1 MNNKELIRVLV
12 DMGSSYNYRIDND
25 PEIQRILKK
34 VDKGVADYADMNKL
48 SVAVGENLSK
58 TLKASI
64 TPDAFPTIS
73 KEEADG
79 TVLRML
85 MQAHDTIKEPTAKMQ
100 KQLNEKAGVGLN
112 PVEPEFDMDRAS
124 GLCEKLASYEKLE
137 DGLWVL
143 EEPVINFSQNIVDEF
158 VSKNAS
164 AQFDAGMHPKIIR
177 KPDSGACKWCLA
189 LAGEYDYP
197 DKTPKDVF
205 RRHERCRCTVEY
217 VPGKG
222 KGRQDVWTKKWK
234 AQQADE
240 SKTRVDRIERVPAAG
255 AKNPAEVERQAAFN
269 SWRPGKTDYDK
280 MSANDV
286 LDNSLSGAYERH
298 RIENNLRST
307 AYADFGDLIETPV
320 GANLDGLKETTKRNV
335 TETVSTLIRQ
345 YDTTLSKV
353 EVMPEEERLF
363 HRNAFAFVRHNYE
376 TDTSVL
382 YLNPK
387 KIGETARVR
396 ELADKGY
403 CAKISAGTEAQYV
416 PTHEFAHTLISTGDE
431 LSDARN
437 WVDADYKKVRRV
449 RKELTD
455 MYDEYIKE
463 CGTIEAQAKDA
474 EMQFMMGDANAADR
488 ARLLYEELDAV
499 RISKYSMTNAD
510 EFMAEAFAESKL
522 GTPGKWSTRV
532 MEVIER
538 EYGVN

>member
-1 MNNKELIRVLV
+1 MNNQELVRVLV
-12 DMGSSYNYRIDND
+12 DMNYSYNHRIDQD
-25 PEIQRILKK
+25 PEIRKILKK
-34 VDKGVADYADMNKL
+34 VDSGTADYTDMNKL

-73 KEEADG
+73 QEEAEA

-85 MQAHDTIKEPTAKMQ
+85 MQAHGTIKEPTARMQ
-100 KQLNEKAGVGLN
+100 KHLNEKAGVGLS
-112 PVEPEFDMDRAS
+112 PVEPKFDTDRAT
-124 GLCEKLASYEKLE
+124 GLCSKLASYEKLE

-143 EEPVINFSQNIVDEF
+143 EEPVINFAQNVVDEF
-158 VSKNAS
+158 VSQNAS
-164 AQFDAGMHPKIIR
+164 AQFAAGMHPVIIR
-177 KPDSGACKWCLA
+177 KPDRGACKWCLS

-197 DKTPKDVF
+197 NKTPKDVF

-217 VPGKG
+217 VPEKG

-234 AQQADE
+234 AQQATE
-240 SKTRVDRIERVPAAG
+240 KKSRVDAIEKIPAAG

-269 SWRPGKTDYDK
+269 SWKPGRTDYSK
-280 MSANDV
+280 TSANDV

-307 AYADFGDLIETPV
+307 AYADFGDLIENPV
-320 GANLDGLKETTKRNV
+320 GANLNGLNETTKRNV
-335 TETVSTLIRQ
+335 AETVSTLIRQ

-353 EVMPEEERLF
+353 DIMPEEERLF

-387 KIGETARVR
+387 KLGDVSRIR
-396 ELADKGY
+396 ELADQGY
-403 CAKISAGTEAQYV
+403 CVKMVPGVEAQYV

-431 LSDARN
+431 LSDSRN

-455 MYDEYIKE
+455 MYDEYVKE
-463 CGTIEAQAKDA
+463 CGAIEAKAKDA
-474 EMQFMMGDANAADR
+474 EMQFIMGDANAA
-488 ARLLYEELDAV
+488 AQAQNLYEELESV

-522 GTPGKWSTRV
+522 GTPGKWSARV
-532 MEVIER
+532 MELIER
-538 EYGVN
+538 EYGVH